1 MDCAELLERVRDAA
15 AADVGRG
22 YLPAYIPALRDAD
35 AKRFAIAIATLD
47 GEVHGCGDWEEPF
60 SVQSIAKVFALALAV
75 DKDGT
80 LWSRVGREPSG
91 DPFNSLVQLEYDRG
105 IPRNPFMNAGAL
117 VVVDRLLSLTGD
129 SYGAVLRL
137 VREESGVSTLD
148 ADESVAASEA
158 ANSDRSAALAHL
170 IKSFGNLDNSVDA
183 VLEHYFRQSALR
195 MSCRDLSV
203 AAGFLAR
210 HGIRRDGSRLLSRSD
225 AKRVNAVM
233 LTCGTY
239 DEAGEFAY
247 RVGLP
252 AKSGIGGGILAV
264 IPNRCTVCAWSP
276 GLDRAGNSVAAT
288 TALDAL
294 TTLSGW
300 SVF

>member
-1 MDCAELLERVRDAA
+1 M
-15 AADVGRG
+15 
-22 YLPAYIPALRDAD
+22 
-35 AKRFAIAIATLD
+35 
-47 GEVHGCGDWEEPF
+47 
-60 SVQSIAKVFALALAV
+60 
-75 DKDGT
+75 
-80 LWSRVGREPSG
+80 
-91 DPFNSLVQLEYDRG
+91 QLEYDRG
-105 IPRNPFMNAGAL
+105 IPRNPFVNAGAL

-137 VREESGVSTLD
+137 VREESGVSKLE
-148 ADESVAASEA
+148 ADETVAASEA
-158 ANSDRSAALAHL
+158 ANGHRNAALAHL
-170 IKSFGNLDNSVDA
+170 IKSFGNLDNPVEA

-195 MSCRDLSV
+195 MSCRDLAR

-233 LTCGTY
+233 LTCSTY

-247 RVGLP
+247 RVGRP
-252 AKSGIGGGILAV
+252 AKSRVGGGILAV

-276 GLDRAGNSVAAT
+276 GLGRAGNSVAAT

-294 TTLSGW
+294 TTLTGW

>member
-1 MDCAELLERVRDAA
+1 MDWAELLERVRDAA
-15 AADVGRG
+15 AADVGQG
-22 YLPAYIPALRDAD
+22 YLPEYIPALRDAD

-47 GEVHGCGDWEEPF
+47 GEVHGCGDWDEPF
-60 SVQSIAKVFALALAV
+60 SVQSIAKVFALALAI
-75 DKDGT
+75 DQDGR

-129 SYGAVLRL
+129 SYGAVLQF

-148 ADESVAASEA
+148 ADETVAASEA
-158 ANSDRSAALAHL
+158 ANSDRNAALAHL

-210 HGIRRDGSRLLSRSD
+210 HGIRRDGSRLFSRSD

-276 GLDRAGNSVAAT
+276 ALDRAGNSVAAT